1 MLERQKSNKEIN
13 IVLFLIFMYMEYL
26 WLDWEVFWS
35 EKANQ
40 KQVEEAYNRKLQKT
54 PKYFS
59 SIGKWGGQLKT
70 TKPEIRDF
78 MI

>member
-35 EKANQ
+35 EKAN
-40 KQVEEAYNRKLQKT
+40 
-54 PKYFS
+54 
-59 SIGKWGGQLKT
+59 
-70 TKPEIRDF
+70 
-78 MI
+78 